1 MNASVRSGGFEPE
14 AVGGIAR
21 RRTDP
26 SRRPERLRRG
36 RFETALLAAP
46 VLFLVLVS
54 ALPVLYTVAMSFQS
68 VDMFDILSLHRPFV
82 GLHNYAVLFSKP
94 DAGRIAINT
103 VLFTAGSVSAQ
114 ILIGFALALF
124 FQRRFPGA
132 TTIRGVFLA
141 AWIMPGLVVGA
152 IWKWMFAGDN
162 GVVNA
167 ILSALGLIGA
177 HPFWLSDPHLALA
190 AVIIA
195 NIWLGVPFNMILLS
209 VGLAAIPR
217 DLYEAAAMDGAGAIR
232 SFLSITLPMMR
243 ATIAAVLSLGIIFTL
258 QQYDLI
264 SGLTEGGPANASNVA
279 QYWSWQLSFQTYQIG
294 EGSALAVL
302 MLAVTAVV
310 ASIYVASTRRDMVA

>member
-1 MNASVRSGGFEPE
+1 MSV
-14 AVGGIAR
+14 
-21 RRTDP
+21 
-26 SRRPERLRRG
+26 
-36 RFETALLAAP
+36 
-46 VLFLVLVS
+46 
-54 ALPVLYTVAMSFQS
+54 QS

-82 GLHNYAVLFSKP
+82 GLRNYIHLFHNPA
-94 DAGRIAINT
+94 AGRIALNT
-103 VLFTAGSVSAQ
+103 LLFTTCSVVAQ
-114 ILIGFALALF
+114 VTIGFALAVF

-132 TTIRGVFLA
+132 ATIRGVFLA

-152 IWKWMFAGDN
+152 IWKWMFAGDS

-167 ILSALGLIGA
+167 ILAASGLIHA
-177 HPFWLSDPHLALA
+177 HPFWLSDPHLALP

-217 DLYEAAAMDGAGAIR
+217 DLYEAAAMDGAGSIR
-232 SFLSITLPMMR
+232 SFVSITLPMMR
-243 ATIAAVLSLGIIFTL
+243 ATIAAVVSLGIIFTL

-294 EGSALAVL
+294 QGSALAVL
-302 MLAVTAVV
+302 MLAVTALV
-310 ASIYVASTRRDMVA
+310 ASIYVSSTRREVVA

>member
-1 MNASVRSGGFEPE
+1 MSASVRPDGSEHETTARGARAG
-14 AVGGIAR
+14 AR
-21 RRTDP
+21 RG
-26 SRRPERLRRG
+26 RPGRLRRG
-36 RFETALLAAP
+36 GFETGLLAAP
-46 VLFLVLVS
+46 VLFLVAVA
-54 ALPVLYTVAMSFQS
+54 ALPVLYTIAMSVQS
-68 VDMFDILSLHRPFV
+68 VDMFDILSLHRRFV
-82 GLHNYAVLFSKP
+82 GFHNYARLFAKA
-94 DAGRIAINT
+94 DFARIAVNT
-103 VLFTAGSVSAQ
+103 VVFTVCSVSAQ
-114 ILIGFALALF
+114 LAIGFALALF

-132 TTIRGVFLA
+132 STIRGVFLA

-167 ILSALGLIGA
+167 ILSALGVVGA
-177 HPFWLSDPHLALA
+177 HPFWLSDPHLALS

-217 DLYEAAAMDGAGAIR
+217 DLYEAAAMDGAGSFR
-232 SFLSITLPMMR
+232 SLLLITLPMMR
-243 ATIAAVLSLGIIFTL
+243 ATIAAVVSLGVIFTL

-302 MLAVTAVV
+302 MLAVTAAV
-310 ASIYVASTRRDMVA
+310 ASFYVASTRREMVA